1 MVRARSPVVGI
12 LALSA
17 ISAGAQSLPPT
28 TPAHQLHV
36 DATALRPGQFV
47 YQTTL
52 EGAVATSV
60 IGTRTVTVSATTYV
74 GAPAWLLLETRTGS
88 GGAVDSLLT
97 DIANLHPVHW
107 SSTLGEARVA
117 AEFRGE
123 TMYAGLSSPAGR
135 RSMMSAVPSS
145 SLVSAAMLETVLR
158 LVPLHMAWED
168 SATTLSVS
176 LDGNTVLPTRLSVI
190 GEDDVRVPAGQF
202 DCWVVAVHAD
212 TARGL
217 YWVTK
222 RDPMVVRSALDVPLL
237 GGAQLVNALTSVNP

>member
-1 MVRARSPVVGI
+1 MVRALSHVVGI
-12 LALSA
+12 LALGA
-17 ISAGAQSLPPT
+17 ISAGAQSLPPNA
-28 TPAHQLHV
+28 PAHQLLV
-36 DATALRPGQFV
+36 DATALRPGRFV

-60 IGTRTVTVSATTYV
+60 IGTRTVTVSATTYA
-74 GAPAWLLLETRTGS
+74 GAPAWLLLETRTG
-88 GGAVDSLLT
+88 AVDSLLT
-97 DIANLHPVHW
+97 DMANLHPVHW

-158 LVPLHMAWED
+158 LVPLRMAWED